1 MLCKDINNGCFS
13 GIIYPYESYC
23 WHEIA
28 APLKYIITIS
38 VEQVIDNYFLIDKDY
53 FINIFGYASN
63 GQCFSKYLITLLD
76 KFPIISLVFTV
87 ISLNAQENEVTSDI
101 ALEEETDEKE
111 EKERKFDPLVRM
123 PKWLR
128 IILMFLPALIFT
140 GTILLVDHY
149 VGFPEK
155 YNPMAFIALPGIAI
169 FFLVVVGDMVY
180 RNFFMYK
187 MLRGE
192 TRKTRVYRQII
203 KERKAEQEGKA
214 RYEYE
219 EEDEYYYDNDELEED
234 EEEDFEG
241 VEAKEE
247 YVYDAEDELTEDEY
261 YRMKSYLLRG
271 GLMTILLVNSIVLLA
286 LAALF
291 QLILDKGF
299 IVTA

>member
-1 MLCKDINNGCFS
+1 M
-13 GIIYPYESYC
+13 
-23 WHEIA
+23 
-28 APLKYIITIS
+28 
-38 VEQVIDNYFLIDKDY
+38 
-53 FINIFGYASN
+53 
-63 GQCFSKYLITLLD
+63 
-76 KFPIISLVFTV
+76 
-87 ISLNAQENEVTSDI
+87 ISLNAQENEEEISDVTQEETN
-101 ALEEETDEKE
+101 EEEDK
-111 EKERKFDPLVRM
+111 KRKLEPLVRM

-128 IILMFLPALIFT
+128 IILMFLPAFIYT

-169 FFLVVVGDMVY
+169 FFLVVIGDMVY

-187 MLRGE
+187 MLRSE

-203 KERKAEQEGKA
+203 KERKKEQGAKD

-219 EEDEYYYDNDELEED
+219 DEDEDEYDYDEDD
-234 EEEDFEG
+234 EEAEDEDFE
-241 VEAKEE
+241 VEEEKEE

-271 GLMTILLVNSIVLLA
+271 GIMTILLVNAIVLLG

-291 QLILDKGF
+291 QLILGEGF
-299 IVTA
+299 IVTS

>member
-1 MLCKDINNGCFS
+1 M
-13 GIIYPYESYC
+13 
-23 WHEIA
+23 
-28 APLKYIITIS
+28 
-38 VEQVIDNYFLIDKDY
+38 
-53 FINIFGYASN
+53 
-63 GQCFSKYLITLLD
+63 ITLLD
-76 KFPIISLVFTV
+76 KIPTISLVFTV
-87 ISLNAQENEVTSDI
+87 ISLNAQENEEEILDVTQEETN
-101 ALEEETDEKE
+101 EEEDK
-111 EKERKFDPLVRM
+111 KRKFEPLVRM

-128 IILMFLPALIFT
+128 IILMFLPAFIYT

-149 VGFPEK
+149 AGFPEK

-169 FFLVVVGDMVY
+169 FFLVVIGDMVY

-187 MLRGE
+187 MLRSE

-203 KERKAEQEGKA
+203 KERKEEQGAKA

-219 EEDEYYYDNDELEED
+219 DEEDEYDYDEEYEEVEDEDFD
-234 EEEDFEG
+234 EEEE
-241 VEAKEE
+241 KEE

-271 GLMTILLVNSIVLLA
+271 GIITILLVNAIVLLG

-291 QLILDKGF
+291 QLILGEGF

>member
-1 MLCKDINNGCFS
+1 M
-13 GIIYPYESYC
+13 
-23 WHEIA
+23 
-28 APLKYIITIS
+28 
-38 VEQVIDNYFLIDKDY
+38 
-53 FINIFGYASN
+53 
-63 GQCFSKYLITLLD
+63 
-76 KFPIISLVFTV
+76 
-87 ISLNAQENEVTSDI
+87 ISLNTKENEEKLDI

-111 EKERKFDPLVRM
+111 EKKRKFEPLVRI

-128 IILMFLPALIFT
+128 IILMFLPAFIIA
-140 GTILLVDHY
+140 GTILLVDHF

-169 FFLVVVGDMVY
+169 FFLVVIGDMFY

-203 KERKAEQEGKA
+203 KDRKADQEAKA
-214 RYEYE
+214 RHDYED
-219 EEDEYYYDNDELEED
+219 EDEYYYDEDNDLVED
-234 EEEDFEG
+234 EEEDFE
-241 VEAKEE
+241 EEDEKEE

-271 GLMTILLVNSIVLLA
+271 GIMTILLVNSIVLLV
-286 LAALF
+286 LAAIF
-291 QLILDKGF
+291 QLILGQGF

>member
-1 MLCKDINNGCFS
+1 M
-13 GIIYPYESYC
+13 
-23 WHEIA
+23 
-28 APLKYIITIS
+28 
-38 VEQVIDNYFLIDKDY
+38 
-53 FINIFGYASN
+53 
-63 GQCFSKYLITLLD
+63 ITLLD
-76 KFPIISLVFTV
+76 KFPFISLVFTV
-87 ISLNAQENEVTSDI
+87 ISLNAQENEEEISDVTQEETN
-101 ALEEETDEKE
+101 EEEDK
-111 EKERKFDPLVRM
+111 KRKLEPLVRM

-128 IILMFLPALIFT
+128 IILMFLPAFIYT

-169 FFLVVVGDMVY
+169 FFLVVIGDMVY

-187 MLRGE
+187 MFRSE

-203 KERKAEQEGKA
+203 KERKTEQGAKA

-219 EEDEYYYDNDELEED
+219 DEDEDEYDYDEDD
-234 EEEDFEG
+234 EEAEDEDFE
-241 VEAKEE
+241 VEEEKEE

-271 GLMTILLVNSIVLLA
+271 GIMTILLVNAIVLLG

-291 QLILDKGF
+291 QLILGEGF
-299 IVTA
+299 IVTS

>member
-1 MLCKDINNGCFS
+1 M
-13 GIIYPYESYC
+13 
-23 WHEIA
+23 
-28 APLKYIITIS
+28 
-38 VEQVIDNYFLIDKDY
+38 
-53 FINIFGYASN
+53 YASN

-101 ALEEETDEKE
+101 TLEEETDEKE
-111 EKERKFDPLVRM
+111 EKERKFEPLVRM

-128 IILMFLPALIFT
+128 IILMFLPALIIA

-180 RNFFMYK
+180 RNFFMYR

-203 KERKAEQEGKA
+203 KERKAEQEVKA

-219 EEDEYYYDNDELEED
+219 DEDEYYYDDELEED
-234 EEEDFEG
+234 EEGDFEE
-241 VEAKEE
+241 VDEKEE
-247 YVYDAEDELTEDEY
+247 YLYDAEDELTEDEY

-271 GLMTILLVNSIVLLA
+271 GIMTILLVNSIVLLA

-291 QLILDKGF
+291 QLILGEGF
-299 IVTA
+299 IVSV

>member
-1 MLCKDINNGCFS
+1 
-13 GIIYPYESYC
+13 
-23 WHEIA
+23 
-28 APLKYIITIS
+28 
-38 VEQVIDNYFLIDKDY
+38 
-53 FINIFGYASN
+53 
-63 GQCFSKYLITLLD
+63 
-76 KFPIISLVFTV
+76 
-87 ISLNAQENEVTSDI
+87 
-101 ALEEETDEKE
+101 
-111 EKERKFDPLVRM
+111 
-123 PKWLR
+123 
-128 IILMFLPALIFT
+128 
-140 GTILLVDHY
+140 
-149 VGFPEK
+149 
-155 YNPMAFIALPGIAI
+155 
-169 FFLVVVGDMVY
+169 VVVGDMVY
-180 RNFFMYK
+180 RNFFMYR

-241 VEAKEE
+241 VEVKEE

-291 QLILDKGF
+291 QLILGEGF